1 MNVTSLADRLNR
13 DCAVP
18 LARRLAQRVA
28 RARKVRRAN
37 AALHKHVY
45 SEHYHVYLHL
55 HSRFC
60 AALAGRAQ
68 TSAGMGVPA
77 PAARAVDPRWF
88 KQAQRG
94 LYAGKERLSGNHVS
108 ASKRQ

>member
-1 MNVTSLADRLNR
+1 MPRRWSTALTASELCCLR
-13 DCAVP
+13 DASRNA
-18 LARRLAQRVA
+18 L
-28 RARKVRRAN
+28 RARKVRAD
-37 AALHKHVY
+37 AAVHKHVY
-45 SEHYHVYLHL
+45 IEHYHVYLHL
-55 HSRFC
+55 H
-60 AALAGRAQ
+60 LLPQ
-68 TSAGMGVPA
+68 MGIPA